1 MLAQLD
7 IWTSIATTL
16 ALPSQTVPGMGR
28 SELAVYVKEEQD
40 AYAEFAQRAVK
51 ILLRQDREMQQG
63 GMEAVATVCAAIE
76 RAIRG
81 RIEEL
86 GLLVNTAGSSD
97 EELAQFQEC
106 KQMCGSVLQ
115 LYQDAVSIKIFF
127 DDVRHT

>member
-1 MLAQLD
+1 
-7 IWTSIATTL
+7 
-16 ALPSQTVPGMGR
+16 
-28 SELAVYVKEEQD
+28 
-40 AYAEFAQRAVK
+40 
-51 ILLRQDREMQQG
+51 
-63 GMEAVATVCAAIE
+63 MEAVATVCAAIE

-86 GLLVNTAGSSD
+86 GLLVNTAGSSG